1 MSYLKLS
8 KILGVIISIVQLGS
22 TLAMILSM
30 HTLLGVFST
39 ALPRGDQ
46 GIEIQFTD
54 PVIIPFSL
62 TPTNNGFIEATME
75 VSVSMVV
82 DGVEIAF
89 DSDAVVV
96 PSGSIVPVDLE
107 LSIPLDDAEAYFQE
121 GSDLQLT
128 TEISVSTL
136 FDLISFNNR
145 AIIEGGIQ

>member
-1 MSYLKLS
+1 MKLS
-8 KILGVIISIVQLGS
+8 KVLGFIISIVQLGS
-22 TLAMILSM
+22 TVAMIIGM
-30 HTLLGVFST
+30 HTMLGVFST
-39 ALPRGDQ
+39 ALPGGDQ

-96 PSGSIVPVDLE
+96 PSGSMVPVDLE
-107 LSIPLDDAEAYFQE
+107 LSIPLDDAEEYFQE
-121 GSDLQLT
+121 DSDLQLT

-136 FDLISFNNR
+136 FDLISFSNR
-145 AIIEGGIQ
+145 SIIEGGMQ